1 MNTVLQSDY
10 TTLALKSNH
19 MYSSPLYKICC
30 FSVAKKNETI
40 HFPPA
45 CIKGHTSSCLFAACQ
60 TWRPSKPFGSLNSSL
75 EKLFKNSSFM
85 WKDYSGISETY
96 RLCKCQ
102 LNCKASGGGGGGILS
117 GAPIQHQWAVGGQE
131 IGIVQQHRNVC
142 LVKILVCNAAS

>member
-102 LNCKASGGGGGGILS
+102 LNCKASGGGGGWGHFIRSSDSASMSCRRTGNRDSATAPECLS
-117 GAPIQHQWAVGGQE
+117 GENPGM
-131 IGIVQQHRNVC
+131 
-142 LVKILVCNAAS
+142 